1 MLEKIQ
7 ERIAELTKA
16 IEQTVAQH
24 NFLTGALQ
32 EANQLLQFY
41 IEHRDEVN
49 RIIAETP
56 ESPAMAVM
64 DSLQL
69 SEEFND
75 NNDASTPAA

>member
-1 MLEKIQ
+1 MIEKIQ

-41 IEHRDEVN
+41 IAHRDEIN
-49 RIIAETP
+49 KIASEATENP
-56 ESPAMAVM
+56 MMAVM
-64 DSLQL
+64 DSLEL
-69 SEEFND
+69 PIND
-75 NNDASTPAA
+75 NNDGTVPVQ